1 MSYQELPVQMHP
13 KYQEFLAF
21 MTECPHR
28 KTPSTME
35 TAFWAWLKTKQEQSK
50 DIIDMAN
57 FSVDCSVQIQALK
70 PRFWQ
75 VTATAK
81 TQDPST
87 GEVQEKHFK
96 FNPDDR
102 FMLSELAPIINNHIH
117 EGDDFLPDCISVMVC
132 ARVMT
137 EGGL

>member
-1 MSYQELPVQMHP
+1 MLKPSNNFVLYDAQTYEKDGFIKVSGRV
-13 KYQEFLAF
+13 
-21 MTECPHR
+21 R
-28 KTPSTME
+28 K
-35 TAFWAWLKTKQEQSK
+35 L
-50 DIIDMAN
+50 
-57 FSVDCSVQIQALK
+57 ALK

-75 VTATAK
+75 VSATAI

-117 EGDDFLPDCISVMVC
+117 EDEDYLPDCISVMVC

-137 EGGL
+137 EGGI

>member
-1 MSYQELPVQMHP
+1 M
-13 KYQEFLAF
+13 
-21 MTECPHR
+21 
-28 KTPSTME
+28 
-35 TAFWAWLKTKQEQSK
+35 
-50 DIIDMAN
+50 
-57 FSVDCSVQIQALK
+57 
-70 PRFWQ
+70 
-75 VTATAK
+75 TATAK

-102 FMLSELAPIINNHIH
+102 FMLSELAPIVNERIH
-117 EGDDFLPDCISVMVC
+117 EDEDYLPDCVSVMVV

>member
-1 MSYQELPVQMHP
+1 MLKPSNNFVLYDAQTYEKDGFIKVSG
-13 KYQEFLAF
+13 KV
-21 MTECPHR
+21 R
-28 KTPSTME
+28 K
-35 TAFWAWLKTKQEQSK
+35 L
-50 DIIDMAN
+50 
-57 FSVDCSVQIQALK
+57 ALK
-70 PRFWQ
+70 PRFWS

-81 TQDPST
+81 TQNPKT
-87 GEVQEKHFK
+87 GEIQKKHFNFK
-96 FNPDDR
+96 TPDR

>member
-1 MSYQELPVQMHP
+1 MLKPSNNFVLYDAQTYEKDGFIKVSGNV
-13 KYQEFLAF
+13 
-21 MTECPHR
+21 R
-28 KTPSTME
+28 K
-35 TAFWAWLKTKQEQSK
+35 L
-50 DIIDMAN
+50 
-57 FSVDCSVQIQALK
+57 ALK

-81 TQDPST
+81 TQDSKT

-117 EGDDFLPDCISVMVC
+117 EGDDFLHDCISVMVC

>member
-1 MSYQELPVQMHP
+1 MLKPSNNFVLYDAQTYEKDGFIKVSGRV
-13 KYQEFLAF
+13 
-21 MTECPHR
+21 R
-28 KTPSTME
+28 K
-35 TAFWAWLKTKQEQSK
+35 L
-50 DIIDMAN
+50 
-57 FSVDCSVQIQALK
+57 ALK

-96 FNPDDR
+96 FKPDDR

-117 EGDDFLPDCISVMVC
+117 EGDDFLPDCVSVMVV

-137 EGGL
+137 EGGI